1 MIARRRR
8 IIIGRFKPAQNSRK
22 NHASPGRREPV
33 TMLNNPHDCRHDSQW
48 QDYSRPVHRHRRVV
62 SVRRLHTILFIVR
75 LSDLKKE
82 LRASA
87 DPERARNS
95 AWFFKTGEGQYGHRD
110 RFIGITVPVQ
120 RRIARRYVHLPLTDV
135 EKLLASPIHEHRFV
149 ALEILVAQYE
159 QGDTAVFGFYLKH
172 TKFINNWDLV
182 DTSANYIVGEHLRTR
197 PRTILYRLAK
207 SKNLWER
214 RIAIV
219 STQALMRA
227 GEIDDTF
234 AIAKLLLADDHDL
247 IHKAVGWMLREA
259 GKQSAPALVKFLKE
273 NYAQMPRT
281 SLRYAIERFPAE
293 RRKQMLVGR
302 F

>member
-1 MIARRRR
+1 M
-8 IIIGRFKPAQNSRK
+8 P
-22 NHASPGRREPV
+22 
-33 TMLNNPHDCRHDSQW
+33 
-48 QDYSRPVHRHRRVV
+48 RPY
-62 SVRRLHTILFIVR
+62 
-75 LSDLKKE
+75 SDLKKE
-82 LRASA
+82 LSAAS

-95 AWFFKTGEGQYGHRD
+95 AWFFRTGEGQYGHGD
-110 RFIGITVPVQ
+110 RFLGITVPVQ
-120 RRIARRYVHLPLTDV
+120 RRIANRYVHLPLTGV

-159 QGDTAVFGFYLKH
+159 QGNIEVFDFYLKH

-182 DTSANYIVGEHLRTR
+182 DTSAPYIVGKHLLTR
-197 PRTILYRLAK
+197 PRKILYRLAK

-219 STQALMRA
+219 STQTFIRA
-227 GEIDDTF
+227 GEIEDTF
-234 AIAKLLLADDHDL
+234 AIAKLLLVDEHDL

-281 SLRYAIERFPAE
+281 ALRYAIERFPAE
-293 RRKQMLVGR
+293 RRKQMLAGR